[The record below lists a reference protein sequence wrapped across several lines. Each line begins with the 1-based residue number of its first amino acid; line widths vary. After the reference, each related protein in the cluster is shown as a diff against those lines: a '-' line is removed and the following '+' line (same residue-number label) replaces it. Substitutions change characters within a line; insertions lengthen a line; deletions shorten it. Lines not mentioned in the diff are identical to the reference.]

1 MACSQHSPQSKWKN
15 GPDWKTPGHLVNN
28 SSGFWLTKVETQSW
42 TGQGYQ
48 VSIFILDI
56 SATQHIDFFDKMST
70 LIFFNSVDDLSSFFE
85 CFKLTF
91 LGYSFPSSLTFKVE
105 SSGCSNITRSRCKK
119 SHHRQENMWAQKQS
133 QINIFFP
140 EQNSFFYLTKIL
152 SHSIAHNIKP

>member
-91 LGYSFPSSLTFKVE
+91 LGYSFPSSQLLKPSRQDAATSHEAAVKRVITDRRICERRNKV
-105 SSGCSNITRSRCKK
+105 K
-119 SHHRQENMWAQKQS
+119 S
-133 QINIFFP
+133 IFFSR
-140 EQNSFFYLTKIL
+140 NKIAF
-152 SHSIAHNIKP
+152 ST